1 MPAAVWMT
9 ALMASLS
16 VLDYNP
22 LSLLLD
28 SMSPCYVNF
37 PIFSIADWSGIASRD
52 LSSNKK
58 KTKLLILK
66 ITACHPPGFSFLLKW
81 IFIPFCMFQREINT
95 MLGVLSITPKKSR
108 IEISICKWRKAL
120 RIFFFFSFHSLYLL
134 QLSLCRS
141 WVHKINPVSA
151 QRLGSLD
158 NRKPLALIISQ
169 LFAFCATVEIKCS
182 PRSRL
187 SAASTEVSAW
197 ASGLIYTTICGG
209 IISVISQ
216 TYVFQSSHICWCG
229 SRTYW

>member
-1 MPAAVWMT
+1 M
-9 ALMASLS
+9 
-16 VLDYNP
+16 DFY
-22 LSLLLD
+22 SLLHV
-28 SMSPCYVNF
+28 SKGNKHHAGS
-37 PIFSIADWSGIASRD
+37 SINNPKELKDRD
-52 LSSNKK
+52 FYLQMAQG
-58 KTKLLILK
+58 L
-66 ITACHPPGFSFLLKW
+66 
-81 IFIPFCMFQREINT
+81 
-95 MLGVLSITPKKSR
+95 
-108 IEISICKWRKAL
+108 
-120 RIFFFFSFHSLYLL
+120 FFSFHSLYLL

>member
-1 MPAAVWMT
+1 
-9 ALMASLS
+9 
-16 VLDYNP
+16 
-22 LSLLLD
+22 
-28 SMSPCYVNF
+28 MSIFQYF
-37 PIFSIADWSGIASRD
+37 PSQTGVELPHKIC
-52 LSSNKK
+52 LQKK
-58 KTKLLILK
+58 ETKLLILK
-66 ITACHPPGFSFLLKW
+66 IPACHPPIFSFLLKW
-81 IFIPFCMFQREINT
+81 IFIPFCMFQRGINT

-108 IEISICKWRKAL
+108 IEISICKWRKA
-120 RIFFFFSFHSLYLL
+120 FFFSFHSLYLL

-216 TYVFQSSHICWCG
+216 TYVFQSSHIC
-229 SRTYW
+229 